1 MDHPTSVIGAACGP
15 AKVVRGYS
23 GQQGV
28 IMLELAGVSH
38 VYPNGTHALDNVTLS
53 IPKGMFGLLGPNG
66 AGK

>member
-53 IPKGMFGLLGPNG
+53 
-66 AGK
+66 